1 MNALIF
7 YSTFVLMNFQAAI
20 FDMDGLLL
28 DTERLY
34 MRVFKQSC
42 QNVHLPFYED
52 IYLSIIGR
60 NSKGIDEILRSAYG
74 NELDKLHANWRVN
87 YDAIVKNQPIPMKK
101 GVIPLLEWL
110 RANKIQT
117 AVATSTQKDVALLKL
132 KLAGLDD
139 YFDNIT
145 CGCEVTQ
152 GKPNPEIYLLAA
164 QRLGVKPQYCL
175 AFEDS
180 NNGAKSALAADMKTY
195 QIPDLVTPSEEVKSL
210 GVLVRHSLEDVLDE
224 LETAFN

>member
-1 MNALIF
+1 MGTPNSSSSL
-7 YSTFVLMNFQAAI
+7 VLMNFQAAI

-28 DTERLY
+28 DTERLC

-42 QNVHLPFYED
+42 HNVQLPFYED

-60 NSKGIDEILRSAYG
+60 NSKGIEEILRSAYG
-74 NELDKLHANWRVN
+74 NELDKLHADWRVN
-87 YDAIVKNQPIPMKK
+87 YDAIVKNQPIPIKK

-110 RANKIQT
+110 QANKVRT
-117 AVATSTQKDVALLKL
+117 AVATSTQKDVALVKL
-132 KLAGLDD
+132 KLAGLDC

-164 QRLGVKPQYCL
+164 QRLGLKPQCCL

-180 NNGAKSALAADMKTY
+180 NNGVKSAVAANMVTY
-195 QIPDLVTPSEEVKSL
+195 QIPDLVTPSEEIISL
-210 GVLVRHSLEDVLDE
+210 GVKIRDSLGDVLDE
-224 LETAFN
+224 LKKYG

>member
-1 MNALIF
+1 MGAPNSSSSLL
-7 YSTFVLMNFQAAI
+7 LMNFQAAI

-28 DTERLY
+28 DTERLC

-42 QNVHLPFYED
+42 HNVNLPFYED

-60 NSKGIDEILRSAYG
+60 NSKGIEAILRSAYG
-74 NELDKLHANWRVN
+74 NELDKLHADWRVN

-110 RANKIQT
+110 RANKVRT
-117 AVATSTQKDVALLKL
+117 AVATSTQKDVALVKL
-132 KLAGLDD
+132 KLAGLDC

-164 QRLGVKPQYCL
+164 QRLGVKPQCCL

-180 NNGAKSALAADMKTY
+180 NNGVKSAVAANMVTY
-195 QIPDLVTPSEEVKSL
+195 QIPDLVTPSEEIISL
-210 GVLVRHSLEDVLDE
+210 GVKIRDSLGDVLDE
-224 LETAFN
+224 LKNTAN